1 MRGARPVIG
10 SQSDCRGLT
19 RHVKGAF
26 ITQTDAAVKCS
37 LALLSPVERNQLL
50 VKVPTDRR
58 EIGRLR
64 RPPTRR
70 LGKGVCRELMEY
82 RS

>member
-1 MRGARPVIG
+1 MEAEVSEQVGVGKGIRREETQGARPVIE

-37 LALLSPVERNQLL
+37 LALLSPVKRNQLL
-50 VKVPTDRR
+50 VKVPH
-58 EIGRLR
+58 G
-64 RPPTRR
+64 
-70 LGKGVCRELMEY
+70 
-82 RS
+82 